1 MIVVVLTIIVATY
14 ALRVISR
21 LFTDPV
27 VAARVLDISAF
38 SRREKAEPARA
49 EEVAA

>member
-1 MIVVVLTIIVATY
+1 VLVVALTILFATY
-14 ALRVISR
+14 ALRIVSR

-27 VAARVLDISAF
+27 VASRVLDVSAF
-38 SRREKAEPARA
+38 HRREKAEPTRT

>member
-1 MIVVVLTIIVATY
+1 
-14 ALRVISR
+14 VISR

-27 VAARVLDISAF
+27 VASRVIDVTAY
-38 SRREKAEPARA
+38 RRE

>member
-1 MIVVVLTIIVATY
+1 
-14 ALRVISR
+14 VISR

-27 VAARVLDISAF
+27 VASRVLDISAY
-38 SRREKAEPARA
+38 RRK